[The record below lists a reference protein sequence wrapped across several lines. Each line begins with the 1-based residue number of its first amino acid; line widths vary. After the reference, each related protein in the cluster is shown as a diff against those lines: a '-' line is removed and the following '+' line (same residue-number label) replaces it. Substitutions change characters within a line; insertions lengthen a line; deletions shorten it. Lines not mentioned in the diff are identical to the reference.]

1 MDGSGVGARRRVHHR
16 TAAPRAA
23 RNRTTQHARARGSL
37 LTFVRVVLAQRHGR
51 RQEAD
56 ENADDAGEGERV
68 RRDQCVVGWRVLRR
82 EVHVRLRAEGAA
94 RKGCLCLRRNPWRD
108 AARTGRRGSGGGD
121 DTRCL
126 NCVFEWSDLRPHAEG
141 TEPMRVAAHL
151 AMLFVIL
158 VTIVQLVLWFVGRV
172 LIARTSALVRAHAHL
187 PARDPPRKRS

>member
-1 MDGSGVGARRRVHHR
+1 MMQVRASECAVTSAWWVGECSAAKSMCACARRV
-16 TAAPRAA
+16 
-23 RNRTTQHARARGSL
+23 QHTRGV
-37 LTFVRVVLAQRHGR
+37 FAWH
-51 RQEAD
+51 
-56 ENADDAGEGERV
+56 
-68 RRDQCVVGWRVLRR
+68 
-82 EVHVRLRAEGAA
+82 
-94 RKGCLCLRRNPWRD
+94 NPWRD

-121 DTRCL
+121 DARCL

-141 TEPMRVAAHL
+141 AEPTRVAAHL